1 MSNALT
7 DLFGDIANVIR
18 DKTGDSA
25 TMKPAEFP
33 DKIDI
38 LSDTS
43 IVTATADDVL
53 EGKIFVDALG
63 NKIVGSLVS
72 GPTVKYTTGTVTG
85 TGETMSIEHGL
96 GVVPD
101 IILLYSQTDLTS
113 GTAKYIEYAFG
124 LKSGSIFGYNIG
136 SVVVRKNMTKSST
149 GTSTTRSL
157 VRLNAG
163 ITSTTAFGGI
173 YSTTSSTFSIGDGKD
188 HYLYNSFKYAWLA
201 IAVV

>member
-18 DKTGDSA
+18 DKTGDTT

-33 DKIDI
+33 DKIDL

-43 IVTATADDVL
+43 IVTATSEDVL

-63 NKIVGSLVS
+63 NKIDGSLVL

-101 IILLYSQTDLTS
+101 IILLYSQTDLTG
-113 GTAKYIEYAFG
+113 GTAKYIEYALG

-136 SVVVRKNMTKSST
+136 SVAVRKNMTKSST
-149 GTSTTRSL
+149 GTSTTRSV
-157 VRLNAG
+157 VRLAAG
-163 ITSTTAFGGI
+163 ITSTQAFGGI
-173 YSTTSSTFSIGDGKD
+173 YNTTSSTFSIGDGKD
-188 HYLYNSFKYAWLA
+188 NYLYNSFKYAWLA